1 MISKLKA
8 EIHELKQ
15 RNRDYKGLHDR
26 FLDLKHRYNLMS
38 ADKYRAEEDC
48 KASLSANNLSRS
60 HLENERIALIDEKN
74 KRHAHLSSDL
84 YASKDLLSKRET
96 DIAHIRAEIARKQ
109 DNNALLRRDIAA
121 LEAEGRNL
129 DDVLRS
135 NRLELADLEKAN
147 TMRAA
152 DHSAHL
158 ARIADL
164 NKKVDMSNV
173 DIHVLQNDL
182 AKREQDLD
190 AFRV

>member
-1 MISKLKA
+1 MQNHA
-8 EIHELKQ
+8 
-15 RNRDYKGLHDR
+15 
-26 FLDLKHRYNLMS
+26 
-38 ADKYRAEEDC
+38 YRLAPRLAQPLA
-48 KASLSANNLSRS
+48 KSLGVSRGS
-60 HLENERIALIDEKN
+60 FYWHFA
-74 KRHAHLSSDL
+74 
-84 YASKDLLSKRET
+84 
-96 DIAHIRAEIARKQ
+96 
-109 DNNALLRRDIAA
+109 DIAA